1 MGVRGPAFDL
11 CLRAPGQGRRVRV
24 QMAKENA
31 RRRAV
36 SWFTVSWFAWWAL
49 MMSFWVAID
58 DSLRTDELIAGAI
71 ATALAAAAAVGV
83 GCLAQARYGFKAAWL
98 PAAIAGVIGLPG
110 RVGQETFLVFAALA
124 KTLVPGGEAPR
135 GGFREVPVRYG
146 DDTSAGV
153 TRRILLTG
161 AQSLAPNGFVLDF
174 DAERDVMI
182 VHELV
187 KRP

>member
-1 MGVRGPAFDL
+1 
-11 CLRAPGQGRRVRV
+11 
-24 QMAKENA
+24 MAKENA

-36 SWFTVSWFAWWAL
+36 SWLLVSWFAWWAL

-58 DSLRTDELIAGAI
+58 DSVRSDELIAGAI

-83 GCLAQARYGFKAAWL
+83 GRLAQARYGFRAAWL

-110 RVGQETFLVFAALA
+110 RVARETCTVFAALA
-124 KTLVPGGEAPR
+124 RKLVRGEAPDA
-135 GGFREVPVRYG
+135 GFREIPVRYG
-146 DDTSAGV
+146 DDTPAGV

-187 KRP
+187 KQS

>member
-1 MGVRGPAFDL
+1 
-11 CLRAPGQGRRVRV
+11 
-24 QMAKENA
+24 MAKQDD

-58 DSLRTDELIAGAI
+58 DSLRADELIVGA
-71 ATALAAAAAVGV
+71 AAALAAAAAAAVVVGR
-83 GCLAQARYGFKAAWL
+83 LAQVRAGFRAAWL
-98 PAAIAGVIGLPG
+98 PAAIGGVLELPG
-110 RVGQETFLVFAALA
+110 RVAQETFLVFAALA
-124 KTLVPGGEAPR
+124 RTLVQGGEAPR
-135 GGFREVPVRYG
+135 GGFREIPVRYG
-146 DDTSAGV
+146 DDTPAGV

-161 AQSLAPNGFVLDF
+161 GESLAPNAFVVDF

-187 KRP
+187 KRS